1 MLDWIRGKR
10 FGLKTTLL
18 VIALAVAAWAL
29 VVYANLKDFVPPELT
44 SPAEGPPP

>member
-10 FGLKTTLL
+10 FSMRATLV
-18 VIALAVAAWAL
+18 VIALALAAWAL
-29 VVYANLKDFVPPELT
+29 VVYANLQDFVPDELR